1 MKKLVKSITLTALA
15 AALMLSVTACGGA
28 ASQTDSST
36 SAVSSQTSSAA
47 AENSSAATSAKDNAA
62 ADDAK
67 AEFDS
72 IEAYVNSDEMQSQIS
87 EMVTKMSKQGM
98 DIKITGKDNKL
109 IYTYTFQKGLDIS
122 KEDLA
127 PAIDEQ
133 KSTFTSV
140 AAALKMAVHVDNPV
154 VVVSY
159 RNADGSEIISREF
172 QAS

>member
-28 ASQTDSST
+28 AFQTDSST
-36 SAVSSQTSSAA
+36 SAVSSQTSSA